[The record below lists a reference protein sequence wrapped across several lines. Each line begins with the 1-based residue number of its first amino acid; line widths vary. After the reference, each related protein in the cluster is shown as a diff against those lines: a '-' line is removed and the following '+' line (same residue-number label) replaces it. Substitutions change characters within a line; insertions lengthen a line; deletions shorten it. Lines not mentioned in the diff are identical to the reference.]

1 METTPMWKRILAW
14 QQRTQSHAV
23 LSQAALREVHAAIS
37 RPGEDPMTPAWLAA
51 QKSGVA
57 VQRELAKVMW

>member
-1 METTPMWKRILAW
+1 MWKRILAW
-14 QQRTQSHAV
+14 QIRSNDD
-23 LSQAALREVHAAIS
+23 SLRGKSSDMGGLYLA
-37 RPGEDPMTPAWLAA
+37 RPSLEMPAFLAA